1 MSAVV
6 RPVLALLWKDI
17 LLELRTK
24 DIVVSVFL
32 FALIVIVIFNF
43 AIDPTPERVAVIAP
57 GILWVAFV
65 FGGVV
70 GLTRSFALE
79 KDQGNLHGLM
89 LAPVGRDTIY
99 FGKTLGVLVF
109 MVIVEAIT
117 FPVFAVLFNLS
128 LALPELV
135 PVVLLGTLGIASVGT
150 VFSAMAVNTR
160 SREVMLPILFL
171 PVVIPVVVAAVEA
184 SGVIIRGESG
194 SDLVRWIPLLAVF
207 DTVFLVI
214 GPIAFNMVLEE

>member
-24 DIVVSVFL
+24 DIVVSVLL

>member
-1 MSAVV
+1 MSAIL
-6 RPVLALLWKDI
+6 RPVLALVWKDI

-24 DIVVSVFL
+24 DIVVSVLL
-32 FALIVIVIFNF
+32 FALIVIVVFNF
-43 AIDPTPERVAVIAP
+43 AINPTPDRVAVIAP

-79 KDQGNLHGLM
+79 KDQGNLQGLM
-89 LAPVGRDTIY
+89 LAPVGRDAIY
-99 FGKTLGVLVF
+99 FGKTLGVFVF
-109 MVIVEAIT
+109 MIIVEAIT
-117 FPVFAVLFNLS
+117 FPVFAMLFNLP
-128 LALPELV
+128 LAVPELV

-184 SGVIIRGESG
+184 SGVVIRGESG

-207 DTVFLVI
+207 DAVFLVV
-214 GPIAFNMVLEE
+214 GPVAFNMVVEE